1 MSNSC
6 IPGEHDEGIVC
17 LTWGQRIGL
26 VIDVEAG
33 LISLAAVIVA
43 LVLIAI
49 KVFRRKKLVD
59 RPMDLFLLVL
69 FVLDIVMALG
79 RITHIKWIQ
88 KGEIFQGSYC
98 TAQGILQ
105 QAGETGSAMVT
116 ITIAIYTFVVVMWE
130 TSEYELPIAYLGV
143 SFILA
148 FLFLFIGITVGT
160 QTHGTQH
167 YMTPAGF
174 WCWIGDGS
182 RYDAERYAGEYAWM
196 WAALGV
202 SFLTYIPLS
211 FVALGIGLRINKDR
225 WCRFEF
231 YRQPVRVAGQRRRAI
246 SMIAYP
252 LVYCV
257 LVTPISVV
265 RWVSGFGSGEKILP
279 SAASLAVECIY
290 SLSGLANVFI
300 FLFTRSDLF
309 MEDGADTRGFRL
321 NSANG
326 VALPP
331 AN

>member
-1 MSNSC
+1 MSTSC
-6 IPGEHDEGIVC
+6 TPGEHDQGVVC
-17 LTWGQRIGL
+17 LTWGQRTGL
-26 VIDVEAG
+26 AFDVEAG
-33 LISLAAVIVA
+33 LISLTAVMGA
-43 LVLIAI
+43 FVLIII
-49 KVFRRKKLVD
+49 KVWRRKKLVQ
-59 RPMDLFLLVL
+59 RPMDLFVLVL
-69 FVLDIVMALG
+69 FLLDIIMAMG

-105 QAGETGSAMVT
+105 QAGEAGSAMVT
-116 ITIAIYTFVVVMWE
+116 TTIAIYTFIVVMWGIFE
-130 TSEYELPIAYLGV
+130 RELLFAYLAI
-143 SFILA
+143 SFIWI
-148 FLFLFIGITVGT
+148 FLFFFIGITVGT

-182 RYDAERYAGEYAWM
+182 RYNAERYAGEYAWM
-196 WAALGV
+196 WTALAV
-202 SFLTYIPLS
+202 SLFTYVPLS
-211 FVALGIGLRINKDR
+211 SIALGIGLRANKDR

-231 YRQPVRVAGQRRRAI
+231 YRQPDRVEGHRRRAI

-252 LVYCV
+252 FVYFMLVI
-257 LVTPISVV
+257 PISVV
-265 RWVSGFGSGEKILP
+265 RWVSGFGSGAKVVP
-279 SAASLAVECIY
+279 SAASLATEFIY

-309 MEDGADTRGFRL
+309 MEGGVDSRGFRL
-321 NSANG
+321 NGSNG

>member
-6 IPGEHDEGIVC
+6 TQGEHDQGIVC
-17 LTWGQRIGL
+17 LTWDQRTGL
-26 VIDVEAG
+26 VIDAEAG
-33 LISLAAVIVA
+33 LISLSALIVA

-49 KVFRRKKLVD
+49 KVCRRKKLVE
-59 RPMDLFLLVL
+59 RPMDLFVLVL
-69 FVLDIVMALG
+69 FILDIVMALG

-98 TAQGILQ
+98 TAQGVLQ
-105 QAGETGSAMVT
+105 QAGEAGSAMVT
-116 ITIAIYTFVVVMWE
+116 TTIAIYTFVVVMWE
-130 TSEYELPIAYLGV
+130 TFEHELLIAYLAIGFIGV
-143 SFILA
+143 

-182 RYDAERYAGEYAWM
+182 RYNAERYAGEYAWM
-196 WAALGV
+196 WTALAV
-202 SFLTYIPLS
+202 SFAAYVPLF
-211 FVALGIGLRINKDR
+211 FVALGIGLRVNKDR

-252 LVYCV
+252 FVYFV
-257 LVTPISVV
+257 LVIPISVV
-265 RWVSGFGSGEKILP
+265 RWVSGFGSGERILP
-279 SAASLAVECIY
+279 SAATFVTECIY

-309 MEDGADTRGFRL
+309 MEDGADIRGFRL
-321 NSANG
+321 NRANG

-331 AN
+331 AH